1 MRILSKVAACFLLT
15 LAAASGLS
23 GCGGSSASEATT
35 AAVAPTVTV
44 STTVEVT
51 ATPSPS
57 ESESEVPA
65 EVESTTAAPETFTMP
80 KLVGQNL
87 QLAQDMLQKDGSFL
101 LDQVDALSL
110 GRIQV
115 MDSNWQVCTQ
125 NVSPGSTFF
134 DDTRIDFGVMKL
146 TESCP

>member
-101 LDQVDALSL
+101 LDQVDALGL

-125 NVSPGSTFF
+125 SPKAGKEVPV
-134 DDTRIDFGVMKL
+134 DTMVTLASVKL
-146 TESCP
+146 TEDCP